1 MKNIIVSVIIP
12 VFNQEKYL
20 GRCLRSLLSQS
31 LGLDSFQIITI
42 DDGSTDHTKEILDTF
57 SSNIKIFSNKKNL
70 GLPASL
76 NIGIKN
82 AKSKY
87 IVRVD
92 SDDYV
97 NFDYFNGPNSELKAL
112 NEFILEK
119 NLKYKWIGMKT

>member
-57 SSNIKIFSNKKNL
+57 SSNIKIFSN
-70 GLPASL
+70 
-76 NIGIKN
+76 
-82 AKSKY
+82 
-87 IVRVD
+87 
-92 SDDYV
+92 
-97 NFDYFNGPNSELKAL
+97 
-112 NEFILEK
+112 
-119 NLKYKWIGMKT
+119 